1 MSDTLAPA
9 EPAPPPIVPFW
20 HRLPF
25 FLGFP
30 LRRGPLVLLVC
41 LCAVA
46 VLAGWVLGAFGLVFK
61 GFLVY
66 LGLRY
71 GFNVLEL
78 FAKGRFEGESPDH
91 TLWGPEKRPAKFGL
105 VLLLYLVIASVLG
118 SWLVDRR
125 IERDPQAQAALIER
139 HRAQVAAER
148 VERQRDAEVMNR
160 RLGLPP
166 TAASAAAGANA
177 ETAAPAEAV
186 EAVEAA
192 APAEAHDDAATPAEA
207 SGPAESAAAAASATT
222 AQVDPLQ
229 AEFGLGRAEILEQQR
244 PEPGERLWLRLL
256 PLWYWPVMAALSLML
271 PAALIVIA
279 LEDAFFR
286 ALNPANLLFFL
297 QKMGRAYLVL
307 WLFFLLIAGSRQ
319 AVLSVGAGW
328 PAALRFPLELG
339 LATYLG
345 LVLCALTG
353 YALYQYHREIN
364 MEVEVDV
371 ATHHRAGGATAIA
384 RAGNTHAAL
393 RKAEPA
399 DPFERRLQGLIAEG
413 RIADAIGALRD
424 EMRYARLDPG
434 LNTRLHQLYQQQGD
448 TAAVLAHGP
457 QWLAALGQAGQGRE
471 ALAALKALRALDPA
485 FELTD
490 GHAALHCASAASRQ
504 GDHALAVQ
512 LLKGFDKRFPGHPE
526 TPAAFF
532 LGARLMSEHARQH
545 DRAAALLRAILAR
558 WPEHAA
564 AAEVQTYL
572 TVLEK
577 SLARPG

>member
-9 EPAPPPIVPFW
+9 EPASPPIVPFW

-25 FLGFP
+25 LLGFP

-46 VLAGWVLGAFGLVFK
+46 VLAGWVLGPFGLLFK

-78 FAKGRFEGESPDH
+78 FAKGRFEGESPDY

-125 IERDPQAQAALIER
+125 IERDPQAQAVLIER
-139 HRAQVAAER
+139 HRTQVAAER
-148 VERQRDAEVMNR
+148 AERQRDAEVMNR

-166 TAASAAAGANA
+166 
-177 ETAAPAEAV
+177 
-186 EAVEAA
+186 AA
-192 APAEAHDDAATPAEA
+192 APAAPGANGGTAVPTEAPDGDAASVEATEATDPAD
-207 SGPAESAAAAASATT
+207 PAAAAASAAT
-222 AQVDPLQ
+222 AQADPLQ
-229 AEFGLGRAEILEQQR
+229 AEFGIGRAEILEQQR
-244 PEPGERLWLRLL
+244 PEAGDRLWLRLL
-256 PLWYWPVMAALSLML
+256 PAWYWLVMAALSLML

-286 ALNPANLLFFL
+286 ALNPANPLFFL

-307 WLFFLLIAGSRQ
+307 WLLFLLIAGSRQ
-319 AVLSVGAGW
+319 AVLTAGADW
-328 PAALRFPLELG
+328 PTALRFPLELG

-364 MEVEVDV
+364 MEVEVDF
-371 ATHHRAGGATAIA
+371 ATHQRAGGAQAIA

-393 RKAEPA
+393 RKAEPT
-399 DPFERRLQGLIAEG
+399 DPFERRLQGLITEG
-413 RIADAIGALRD
+413 RIADAIGVVRD

-434 LNTRLHQLYQQQGD
+434 LNTRLHQLYQRQGD
-448 TAAVLAHGP
+448 TAVVLAHGP

-471 ALAALKALRALDPA
+471 ALAALKVLRALDPA

-490 GHAALHCASAASRQ
+490 GHAALHAASAASRQ

-512 LLKGFDKRFPGHPE
+512 LLKGFDKRFPAHPE

-545 DRAAALLRAILAR
+545 DKAAALLRAILAR
-558 WPEHAA
+558 WPEHAV